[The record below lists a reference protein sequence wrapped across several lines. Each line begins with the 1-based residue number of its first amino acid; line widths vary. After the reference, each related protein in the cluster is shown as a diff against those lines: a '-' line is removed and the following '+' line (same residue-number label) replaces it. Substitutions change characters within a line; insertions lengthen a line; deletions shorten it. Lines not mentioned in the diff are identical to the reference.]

1 MSSQLKYETLWLDKK
16 VSMNNP
22 TSKFAILWPA
32 YEFTVMTYE
41 QTQSGG
47 IEVNP
52 FERAIIGLVENGVV
66 QIKKQAALLN
76 LHEAFVA
83 HLHTD
88 LVNKGILNDGGYLKT
103 KILQLSGEETQAAF
117 RIYQDPWDGK
127 LWPRLSSAEYRKT
140 MVAETVDGKVRLVV
154 GTTGDPIQIR
164 AFEVMPPQH
173 MPVQP
178 TSDDAAN
185 AMKSW
190 YQIEKNTPGIS
201 KKVSQRPIKL
211 FPSSRQLVYLC
222 CLNDQGE
229 TGRPVVNDPFGS
241 PSWNFFLS
249 RLTLIANEQP
259 GLGRWLYQKDE
270 RNSIDSELRDEM
282 IIDSELG
289 HLEERLISNKGGQ
302 RVGDKSQSRLDIK
315 ALGHR
320 SVDQIWAMRTEN
332 YLPLLLDAQSDFV
345 LLCKLARTLGFET
358 SGLTGASDLREI
370 CESNSG
376 TLRDRCSSLLLAFR
390 PDAPSPLQYLVARC
404 PNIFALLERA
414 ESTDP
419 TRESDVGLVDAVK
432 ALVGTAEMLV
442 EEIKQK
448 GATHG

>member
-1 MSSQLKYETLWLDKK
+1 MSPQLKYETLWLDKIE
-16 VSMNNP
+16 SMNNP

-41 QTQSGG
+41 HRQSDGLD
-47 IEVNP
+47 VNP

-66 QIKKQAALLN
+66 EIKKQAELLN

-88 LVNKGILNDGGYLKT
+88 LVNKGILNDGGHLKT
-103 KILQLSGEETQAAF
+103 KMLQLIGEETQAAF

-140 MVAETVDGKVRLVV
+140 MVTETVDGKVGLIV

-178 TSDDAAN
+178 TSDDAAK

-190 YQIEKNTPGIS
+190 YQIEKNSRGIS
-201 KKVSQRPIKL
+201 KKLSQRPIKL
-211 FPSSRQLVYLC
+211 FPGTRQLVYLC

-241 PSWNFFLS
+241 PSWNFFVS

-259 GLGRWLYQKDE
+259 GLGRWLYYKDD
-270 RNSIDSELRDEM
+270 RNSDDSELSDEM

-289 HLEERLISNKGGQ
+289 HLEERLIGGKGRQ
-302 RVGDKSQSRLDIK
+302 RLGDKSQSRLDVK

-320 SVDQIWAMRTEN
+320 AVDRIWATRTEN

-345 LLCKLARTLGFET
+345 LLCKLATAMGFD
-358 SGLTGASDLREI
+358 SLGLTGATDFKEI

-390 PDAPSPLQYLVARC
+390 PDAPGPLQHLVARC
-404 PNIFALLERA
+404 PNIFTLLESA
-414 ESTDP
+414 ESANP
-419 TRESDVGLVDAVK
+419 TRESDVGLIKAVW
-432 ALVGTAEMLV
+432 ALLNTAEMLA
-442 EEIKQK
+442 EEIL
-448 GATHG
+448 